1 MENKFRM
8 CSLTRI
14 KVLIWAVWL
23 ISSTTEEIFFIFF
36 PLICITE
43 EFFFFFDPLQQ
54 KSSKKRY
61 WCFQFMWAVWLVGV
75 RSHNLL
81 VGLFVVV
88 LKLCSIFVVFWSR
101 CFSRVSRGFWFVAA
115 GWYCYMR
122 DVGTNPLFFFWL
134 NMRDA
139 SSCSLAD
146 GLL

>member
-1 MENKFRM
+1 MFLNKN
-8 CSLTRI
+8 
-14 KVLIWAVWL
+14 K
-23 ISSTTEEIFFIFF
+23 STYLGRVVDLFYNRRDIYFFF

-43 EFFFFFDPLQQ
+43 EFFFFDPLQQ
-54 KSSKKRY
+54 ESSKKRY

-115 GWYCYMR
+115 G
-122 DVGTNPLFFFWL
+122 
-134 NMRDA
+134 
-139 SSCSLAD
+139 
-146 GLL
+146 